1 MSIRRFQYQIDYVHI
16 LTFKEQYKDAVTPY
30 FPFEKVEYSVDNE
43 NTIHESI
50 RLIFKADNMAIV
62 LNKQSIVILFEGD
75 LIELKNQNG
84 PIKIFWE
91 IYERIKNFKNYTKT
105 ARHTILAQSVVIKT
119 EKEINDILEN
129 NPYLNNNPIGK
140 LDEFLCAYEFQ
151 QNDISYK
158 FQFGNYTNKDIKKQ
172 DLMPFKTEF
181 NKDLIDN
188 VGIMGRIE
196 ATEKEE
202 HPTFGKF
209 KSFLSKTEKI
219 LLKFDLLENE

>member
-16 LTFKEQYKDAVTPY
+16 LTFKDQYKDAVTPY

-43 NTIHESI
+43 NTIHEGI
-50 RLIFKADNMAIV
+50 RLVFKADNMTIV
-62 LNKQSIVILFEGD
+62 LNKQSIVIVFEGD
-75 LIELKNQNG
+75 LNELKNQNG
-84 PIKIFWE
+84 PVKIFWD

-105 ARHTILAQSVVIKT
+105 ARHTILAQSVVIKP

-129 NPYLNNNPIGK
+129 NPYLNSNPFGK

-172 DLMPFKTEF
+172 DLMPFKTDF

-188 VGIMGRIE
+188 VGIIGRIE
-196 ATEKEE
+196 ATEKEKN
-202 HPTFGKF
+202 PSFGKF
-209 KSFLSKTEKI
+209 KSLLSKVEKI
-219 LLKFDLLENE
+219 LSQFDLLENE

>member
-16 LTFKEQYKDAVTPY
+16 LTFREQYKDVVTPY

-43 NTIHESI
+43 NTIHEGI
-50 RLIFKADNMAIV
+50 RLIFKAENIAII

-75 LIELKNQNG
+75 LHDLKNQNG
-84 PIKIFWE
+84 PIKIFWD
-91 IYERIKNFKNYTKT
+91 IYEKIKKFKNYTRT
-105 ARHTILAQSVVIKT
+105 ARHTILANSVVIKT
-119 EKEINDILEN
+119 QDEINQLLDK
-129 NPYLNNNPIGK
+129 NPYLNKNPFGK

-172 DLMPFKTEF
+172 DLMPFKTDF
-181 NKDLIDN
+181 NKDLLDN

-196 ATEKEE
+196 ATEIEKN
-202 HPTFGKF
+202 PSFGKF
-209 KSFLSKTEKI
+209 KSLLSKIEEI
-219 LLKFDLLENE
+219 LSKFNLVENE